1 MGKSKIAVTID
12 RHLLDLVDR
21 YVREHESESRSS
33 FFEDAVAER
42 VERYEKG
49 RLARE
54 LDKLDVTEERQTA
67 EEGIEAENEEWPE
80 Y

>member
-12 RHLLDLVDR
+12 SRLLETVDR

-33 FFEDAVAER
+33 FFENAVAER

-54 LDKLDVTEERQTA
+54 LDKLDAAEERQIA
-67 EEGIEAENEEWPE
+67 EEGIEAESEAWPE

>member
-1 MGKSKIAVTID
+1 MGKAKVAVTID
-12 RHLLDLVDR
+12 SALLESVDR
-21 YVREHESESRSS
+21 YVREHEFESRSS
-33 FFEDAVAER
+33 FFENAVAER

-54 LDKLDVTEERQTA
+54 LDKLDVDEERQTA
-67 EEGIEAENEEWPE
+67 EEGIEAENEIWPE

>member
-12 RHLLDLVDR
+12 KRVLEAVDR
-21 YVREHESESRSS
+21 YVLEHSSESRSS
-33 FFEDAVAER
+33 FFESAVAER

-49 RLARE
+49 RLGRE
-54 LDKLDVTEERQTA
+54 LDKLDDEEERQIA
-67 EEGIEAENEEWPE
+67 EEGVQAENEIWLE

>member
-12 RHLLDLVDR
+12 SRLLESADR
-21 YVREHESESRSS
+21 YVREHDSESRSS
-33 FFEDAVAER
+33 FFEEAVAER

-54 LDKLDVTEERQTA
+54 LDKLDVAEERQTA
-67 EEGIEAENEEWPE
+67 EEGIEA
-80 Y
+80 

>member
-1 MGKSKIAVTID
+1 M
-12 RHLLDLVDR
+12 
-21 YVREHESESRSS
+21 REHDSESRSS
-33 FFEDAVAER
+33 FFEEAVAER

-54 LDKLDVTEERQTA
+54 LDKLDVAEERQTA
-67 EEGIEAENEEWPE
+67 EEGIEAEKEAWPQ